1 MLNSSMNYPYPILRA
16 NPVDYK
22 SSVFNVYIKKDTQKN
37 GYNLKVAYEVNNNQ
51 IKELIDKH
59 ILAYAIQL
67 QCISTWYRDLRIS
80 DSDIQDI
87 FIPSNMVHERVDL
100 CPCIIAT
107 EKIENFTNDDFIEDY
122 DGIPYEI
129 NKGEVVAIGERQ
141 KFDAIYK
148 NDIIKKGDPIVHFV
162 NDDEATVL
170 YCEWEYDTIK
180 IHLPKEQFRKYNE
193 VGKNEP
199 WKVPMLNAI
208 YVVPVIVQGIYEIY
222 QDEVVGRPSTLERYS
237 WYKTLKVLIMK
248 AAKDDAAEY
257 KRMLGDPIKTSQRL
271 LNDNSLQALNLVYDV
286 TKQ

>member
-1 MLNSSMNYPYPILRA
+1 MNYPYPILRA

-22 SSVFNVYIKKDTQKN
+22 SSIFIVDIKKDTQKN
-37 GYNLKVAYEVNNNQ
+37 GYNLKIAYEVNNNQ

-67 QCISTWYRDLRIS
+67 QCISTWYRDLIIS

-87 FIPSNMVHERVDL
+87 FIPSDMVHERVDL

-107 EKIENFTNDDFIEDY
+107 EKIENFTIDDFTEDY

-170 YCEWEYDTIK
+170 YCEWEYDTIR

-222 QDEVVGRPSTLERYS
+222 QDEVAGRPTTLERYS

-248 AAKDDAAEY
+248 AAKDDASEY

-271 LNDNSLQALNLVYDV
+271 LNDNSLQAMNLVYDV

>member
-1 MLNSSMNYPYPILRA
+1 MKTLKLYLMAVLAIA
-16 NPVDYK
+16 GGMV
-22 SSVFNVYIKKDTQKN
+22 SVS
-37 GYNLKVAYEVNNNQ
+37 
-51 IKELIDKH
+51 
-59 ILAYAIQL
+59 
-67 QCISTWYRDLRIS
+67 C
-80 DSDIQDI
+80 
-87 FIPSNMVHERVDL
+87 
-100 CPCIIAT
+100 
-107 EKIENFTNDDFIEDY
+107 TNDDFTEDY

-170 YCEWEYDTIK
+170 YCEWEYDTIR
-180 IHLPKEQFRKYNE
+180 IHLPKEQFKKYNE

-222 QDEVVGRPSTLERYS
+222 QDEVAGRPTTLERYS

-248 AAKDDAAEY
+248 VAKDDASEY

>member
-22 SSVFNVYIKKDTQKN
+22 SSIFSVDIKKDTQKN
-37 GYNLKVAYEVNNNQ
+37 GYNLKVAYEVNNYL

-59 ILAYAIQL
+59 ILAYAIEL
-67 QCISTWYRDLRIS
+67 QCISTWYRDLKIS

-87 FIPSNMVHERVDL
+87 FIPSDMVHERVDL

-107 EKIENFTNDDFIEDY
+107 EKIEKFTNDDFTEDY

-162 NDDEATVL
+162 NDDDATVL
-170 YCEWEYDTIK
+170 YCEWDYDIIR
-180 IHLPKEQFRKYNE
+180 IHLPKEQFKKYNE
-193 VGKNEP
+193 VGINEP

-208 YVVPVIVQGIYEIY
+208 YVAPVIVQGINEIY
-222 QDEVVGRPSTLERYS
+222 QAEVAGRSTTLEGYS

-248 AAKDDAAEY
+248 TAKDDASEY
-257 KRMLGDPIKTSQRL
+257 DRMLGDPIKTSQRL
-271 LNDNSLQALNLVYDV
+271 LNDNSLQAMNLVYDV

>member
-1 MLNSSMNYPYPILRA
+1 MNYPYPILRA

-22 SSVFNVYIKKDTQKN
+22 SSVFNVDIKKDTQKN

-67 QCISTWYRDLRIS
+67 QCISTWYRDLIIS

-87 FIPSNMVHERVDL
+87 FIPSDMVHERVDL

-107 EKIENFTNDDFIEDY
+107 GKIENFTNDDFTEDY

-222 QDEVVGRPSTLERYS
+222 QDEVAGRSATFERYS

-248 AAKDDAAEY
+248 AAKDNASEY
-257 KRMLGDPIKTSQRL
+257 KRMLEDPIKTSQRL

>member
-22 SSVFNVYIKKDTQKN
+22 SSIFIVDIKKDTQKN
-37 GYNLKVAYEVNNNQ
+37 GYNLKIAYEVNNNQ

-67 QCISTWYRDLRIS
+67 QCISTWYRDLIIS

-87 FIPSNMVHERVDL
+87 FIPSDMVHERVDL

-107 EKIENFTNDDFIEDY
+107 EKIENFTIDDFTEDY

-170 YCEWEYDTIK
+170 YCEWEYDTIR

-222 QDEVVGRPSTLERYS
+222 QDEVAGRPTTLERYS

-248 AAKDDAAEY
+248 AAKDDASEY

-271 LNDNSLQALNLVYDV
+271 LNDNSLQAMNLVYDV

>member
-1 MLNSSMNYPYPILRA
+1 MNYPYPILRA

-22 SSVFNVYIKKDTQKN
+22 SSIFSVDIKKDTQKN
-37 GYNLKVAYEVNNNQ
+37 GYNLKVAYEVNNYQ

-59 ILAYAIQL
+59 ILAYATQL
-67 QCISTWYRDLRIS
+67 QCISTWYRDLIIS
-80 DSDIQDI
+80 DSDILDI
-87 FIPSNMVHERVDL
+87 FIPSDMVHERVDL

-107 EKIENFTNDDFIEDY
+107 ERIEKFTNDDFTEDY

-170 YCEWEYDTIK
+170 YCEWDYDIIR
-180 IHLPKEQFRKYNE
+180 IHLPKEQFKKYNE
-193 VGKNEP
+193 VGINEP

-208 YVVPVIVQGIYEIY
+208 YVVPVIVQGINEIY
-222 QDEVVGRPSTLERYS
+222 QAEVAGRSTTLEGYS

-248 AAKDDAAEY
+248 TAKDDASEY
-257 KRMLGDPIKTSQRL
+257 DRMLGDPIKTSQRL
-271 LNDNSLQALNLVYDV
+271 LNDNSLQAMNLVYDV

>member
-16 NPVDYK
+16 NPIDYK
-22 SSVFNVYIKKDTQKN
+22 SSVFNVDIKKDTQKN
-37 GYNLKVAYEVNNNQ
+37 GYNLKVTYEVNNSQ
-51 IKELIDKH
+51 IRELIDKH
-59 ILAYAIQL
+59 ILSYAIQL
-67 QCISTWYRDLRIS
+67 QCISTWYRDLIIS

-87 FIPSNMVHERVDL
+87 FIPSDKVHERVDL
-100 CPCIIAT
+100 CPCIVAT
-107 EKIENFTNDDFIEDY
+107 EKIENFTNEAFTEDY

-170 YCEWEYDTIK
+170 YCEWEYDTIR